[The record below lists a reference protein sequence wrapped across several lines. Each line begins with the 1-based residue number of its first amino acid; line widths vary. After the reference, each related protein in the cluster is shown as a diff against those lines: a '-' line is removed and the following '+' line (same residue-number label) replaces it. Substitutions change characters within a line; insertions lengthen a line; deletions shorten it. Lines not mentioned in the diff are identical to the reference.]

1 MSGRLKISRAGVE
14 LIKSFEGLRQV
25 AAKLPDGRWTL
36 GYGHTFSAREGAR
49 VGPEDAD
56 ALLRFDLLPIVDGIN
71 SLVHHPLNQNQFDAL
86 VSFCF
91 NIGIENFAQ
100 SVVLKRINEGRLT
113 EAALAMDS
121 WSSAEFNGQTYV
133 LAPLIRRRAAEKS
146 LFLTPSEDEA
156 TAPQITPGMV
166 VRPVEDRTQHVPPSA
181 SAPHP
186 VVPPIA
192 PVSTPVPVMDTP
204 YGASVVDIARY
215 APASTMA
222 TGGEDDV
229 PMMSESVQAALMKAQ
244 AEAKMRDD
252 FERLEAVRAADE
264 ARRAEDAQRQAENAR
279 RANEDRLREEAMRQ
293 AQALA
298 AARVAEQAR
307 LEQEKRLEQ
316 ERQAQEAAKEAAKEL
331 ARQELIRQEAA
342 RLDAARQEVARLEAA
357 KVEAERIERDRL
369 IEQERQR
376 LESERLEAQR
386 FEAARRLE
394 AQRLEAERLEAIRQ
408 EAARETARV
417 EAARAEALRAEI
429 TRQEAERR
437 EAARIEQERLAT
449 EARAQEVAR
458 LEAERLEAFRQEQA
472 RLEQAR
478 LELERVEQAR
488 LEQAHLEQERL
499 EREAQ
504 AAIAEQARLER
515 ARLETEQRERDA
527 EAARLRTEA
536 ETKAREQAAAEASAA
551 AAQAAALSVPLAV
564 PSAEDQ
570 QRKAEAAAALMR
582 LYSPYASGLGQPLAS
597 KALPKSV
604 VMPTPSAPQ
613 PPVQQPPVQPSPV
626 QSGPVQVGPQ
636 MAQPLPTPYSPR
648 IDLSAP
654 VVPSPVLSEPA
665 PSEVTQPEEAVRSAP
680 DLTFQDEAELVARR
694 NPSSVAPPVLIAQP
708 PVSPVVS
715 PVAPAAAAS
724 AGLHWREQLNRPV
737 VASAEAAPVTV
748 VETFEEVPAPVYRTH
763 EVAEEAASDDDEW
776 LSDGGR
782 IAMSVDADGEG
793 EKSIWKMF
801 ASTLQWIGT
810 SVLGLAAIGGATAA
824 YYKSTSDVELRDGTT
839 DFNSLSIILAIAGM
853 VLVCISVYL
862 ILKRLGG
869 LKD

>member
-25 AAKLPDGRWTL
+25 AAKLPDGRWTI

-49 VGPEDAD
+49 VGAEDAE
-56 ALLRFDLLPIVDGIN
+56 ALLRFDLLPIMDGLNAMI
-71 SLVHHPLNQNQFDAL
+71 HYPLNQNQFDAL

-91 NIGIENFAQ
+91 NIGIENFAK

-146 LFLTPSEDEA
+146 LFLTPTEDEA
-156 TAPQITPGMV
+156 SAPQLSPGMV
-166 VRPVEDRTQHVPPSA
+166 VRPADDRQDAFTT
-181 SAPHP
+181 
-186 VVPPIA
+186 PPIPQSQA
-192 PVSTPVPVMDTP
+192 PRTLAYQAPTPAPTPPVMDTP
-204 YGASVVDIARY
+204 YGARAVEIVRY
-215 APASTMA
+215 PPASTVA

-229 PMMSESVQAALMKAQ
+229 PIMSEAVQAALMKAQ
-244 AEAKMRDD
+244 SEARMRDD
-252 FERLEAVRAADE
+252 FASLETAKIEAARKLE
-264 ARRAEDAQRQAENAR
+264 
-279 RANEDRLREEAMRQ
+279 EDRLRDEALRQ
-293 AQALA
+293 AQAQAQSLA
-298 AARVAEQAR
+298 AARAAEEAR
-307 LEQEKRLEQ
+307 LEQLRAEHLRAEQAKLDQARREQ
-316 ERQAQEAAKEAAKEL
+316 EKL
-331 ARQELIRQEAA
+331 AEDAA
-342 RLDAARQEVARLEAA
+342 RLDAARQEVARLEQL
-357 KVEAERIERDRL
+357 KAESDRREQDRL

-376 LESERLEAQR
+376 FEAAKLEHAKLEHVRLEQARLEQDHLESQRL
-386 FEAARRLE
+386 EAARRLE

-408 EAARETARV
+408 EAARETARA
-417 EAARAEALRAEI
+417 EAARAEALRTEI
-429 TRQEAERR
+429 ARQETERR
-437 EAARIEQERLAT
+437 EAERAEQERLAV

-458 LEAERLEAFRQEQA
+458 LEAARLEAFRQEQA
-472 RLEQAR
+472 RLEQER
-478 LELERVEQAR
+478 LAEQAR
-488 LEQAHLEQERL
+488 HEQERL

-504 AAIAEQARLER
+504 AAIAEQARR
-515 ARLETEQRERDA
+515 DAEQRERDA
-527 EAARLRTEA
+527 EAVRLKAEADAR
-536 ETKAREQAAAEASAA
+536 AREQAAAEASAA
-551 AAQAAALSVPLAV
+551 AAVVATTAT
-564 PSAEDQ
+564 PSAEEQ

-582 LYSPYASGLGQPLAS
+582 LYSPYASGLGQPLAG
-597 KALPKSV
+597 KPLPPVKPV
-604 VMPTPSAPQ
+604 APVAATPQ
-613 PPVQQPPVQPSPV
+613 PTNPI
-626 QSGPVQVGPQ
+626 
-636 MAQPLPTPYSPR
+636 APR
-648 IDLSAP
+648 P
-654 VVPSPVLSEPA
+654 EPA
-665 PSEVTQPEEAVRSAP
+665 PIPAPAPVQDIVPAPAATPQPEEAVRSAP

-708 PVSPVVS
+708 PVAPVV
-715 PVAPAAAAS
+715 AAAS
-724 AGLHWREQLNRPV
+724 ASPGLHWREQLNRPV
-737 VASAEAAPVTV
+737 TAAAEASSAAVAPVT

-763 EVAEEAASDDDEW
+763 EVAEEAAADDDEW

-782 IAMSVDADGEG
+782 IAMSVDADAEG

>member
-71 SLVHHPLNQNQFDAL
+71 GLVHHPLNQNQFDAL

-91 NIGIENFAQ
+91 NIGMDNFAQ

-146 LFLTPSEDEA
+146 LFLTPTEDEA
-156 TAPQITPGMV
+156 TAPQLSPGMV
-166 VRPVEDRTQHVPPSA
+166 VRPADDHQPVLAPVQTPVAPQPPVPQLSVPQPVA
-181 SAPHP
+181 SA
-186 VVPPIA
+186 A
-192 PVSTPVPVMDTP
+192 PVLDTP
-204 YGASVVDIARY
+204 YGARAVDIVRY
-215 APASTMA
+215 PPASTVA

-229 PMMSESVQAALMKAQ
+229 PIMSESVQAALMKAQ

-252 FERLEAVRAADE
+252 FERLDAVRAADD
-264 ARRAEDAQRQAENAR
+264 ARRAEEARRLEEDAR

-298 AARVAEQAR
+298 AARVAEQT
-307 LEQEKRLEQ
+307 RLEQ
-316 ERQAQEAAKEAAKEL
+316 ERQAQEMAKEA

-357 KVEAERIERDRL
+357 KADAERIERDRL

-408 EAARETARV
+408 EAARETARA
-417 EAARAEALRAEI
+417 EAARAEALRTEI
-429 TRQEAERR
+429 ARQETERR
-437 EAARIEQERLAT
+437 EAERAEQERLAT

-458 LEAERLEAFRQEQA
+458 LEAARLEAFRQEQA
-472 RLEQAR
+472 RLEQER
-478 LELERVEQAR
+478 LAEQAR
-488 LEQAHLEQERL
+488 LEQTRLEQERL

-504 AAIAEQARLER
+504 AAIAEQ
-515 ARLETEQRERDA
+515 RERDA
-527 EAARLRTEA
+527 EAARLKTEA
-536 ETKAREQAAAEASAA
+536 DARAREQAAAEASAA
-551 AAQAAALSVPLAV
+551 AAVVATTAT
-564 PSAEDQ
+564 PSAEEQ

-582 LYSPYASGLGQPLAS
+582 LYSPYASGLGQPLAG
-597 KALPKSV
+597 KPLPQAKPV
-604 VMPTPSAPQ
+604 
-613 PPVQQPPVQPSPV
+613 PPVAV
-626 QSGPVQVGPQ
+626 
-636 MAQPLPTPYSPR
+636 TPRP
-648 IDLSAP
+648 
-654 VVPSPVLSEPA
+654 EPA
-665 PSEVTQPEEAVRSAP
+665 PIPAPVQDIAPAPAATLQPEEGVRPAP

-708 PVSPVVS
+708 PVSPAV
-715 PVAPAAAAS
+715 AAAS
-724 AGLHWREQLNRPV
+724 ASPGLHWREQLNRPV
-737 VASAEAAPVTV
+737 AASAEASSAAMAPVTV

-763 EVAEEAASDDDEW
+763 EVTEEAAVDDDEW

-782 IAMSVDADGEG
+782 ISMSVDADVDSD
-793 EKSIWKMF
+793 KSIWKMF
-801 ASTLQWIGT
+801 ASTLVWIGT
-810 SVLGLAAIGGATAA
+810 SVVGLAAIGGATAA

-839 DFNSLSIILAIAGM
+839 DFNSLSIILAVAGM
-853 VLVCISVYL
+853 FMVCISVYL

>member
-71 SLVHHPLNQNQFDAL
+71 GLVHHPLNQNQFDAL

-146 LFLTPSEDEA
+146 LFLTPTEDEA
-156 TAPQITPGMV
+156 TAPQLSPGMV
-166 VRPVEDRTQHVPPSA
+166 VRPADDHPPVL
-181 SAPHP
+181 APVQTP
-186 VVPPIA
+186 VVPQPPVQQPPVPQPVASAA
-192 PVSTPVPVMDTP
+192 PVLDTP
-204 YGASVVDIARY
+204 YGARAVDIVRY
-215 APASTMA
+215 PPASTVA

-229 PMMSESVQAALMKAQ
+229 PIMSESVQAALMKAQ

-252 FERLEAVRAADE
+252 FERLDAVRAADDARRVEE
-264 ARRAEDAQRQAENAR
+264 ARRLEEDAR

-307 LEQEKRLEQ
+307 LEQE
-316 ERQAQEAAKEAAKEL
+316 RQAQEVAKEA

-342 RLDAARQEVARLEAA
+342 RLDAARREVARLEAA
-357 KVEAERIERDRL
+357 KADAERLERDRL

-408 EAARETARV
+408 EAARETARA
-417 EAARAEALRAEI
+417 EAARAEALRTEI
-429 TRQEAERR
+429 ARQETERR
-437 EAARIEQERLAT
+437 EAERAEQERLAT

-458 LEAERLEAFRQEQA
+458 LEAARLEAFRQEQA
-472 RLEQAR
+472 RLEQER
-478 LELERVEQAR
+478 LA
-488 LEQAHLEQERL
+488 EQERL

-504 AAIAEQARLER
+504 AAIAEQARR
-515 ARLETEQRERDA
+515 DAEQRERDA
-527 EAARLRTEA
+527 EAARLKTEA
-536 ETKAREQAAAEASAA
+536 DARAREQAAAEASAA
-551 AAQAAALSVPLAV
+551 AAQAAAPAAAPASA
-564 PSAEDQ
+564 PSAEEQ

-582 LYSPYASGLGQPLAS
+582 LYSPYASGLGQPLAG
-597 KALPKSV
+597 KPLPPVKPV
-604 VMPTPSAPQ
+604 APVAAIPQ
-613 PPVQQPPVQPSPV
+613 PTNPF
-626 QSGPVQVGPQ
+626 
-636 MAQPLPTPYSPR
+636 APR
-648 IDLSAP
+648 P
-654 VVPSPVLSEPA
+654 EPA
-665 PSEVTQPEEAVRSAP
+665 PIPAPAPVQDIVPAPAATPQPEEAVRSAP

-708 PVSPVVS
+708 PVAPVV
-715 PVAPAAAAS
+715 AAAS
-724 AGLHWREQLNRPV
+724 ASPGLHWREQLNRPV
-737 VASAEAAPVTV
+737 TAAAEASSAAVAPVT

-763 EVAEEAASDDDEW
+763 EVAEEAAADDDEW

-782 IAMSVDADGEG
+782 IAMSVDADAEG